1 MYVRVFSQVK
11 VKVKFSGVCVF
22 IIFYFT
28 VNRKNIVSLR
38 PFRPIMIVTCYVL
51 PVQGKDYSNPTVVR
65 NFRAFL
71 GVSMHYIRMN
81 AAFVH

>member
-1 MYVRVFSQVK
+1 M
-11 VKVKFSGVCVF
+11 KVKFSGVCVF

-38 PFRPIMIVTCYVL
+38 PFRPIMIATCYVL

-65 NFRAFL
+65 NFRVFL
-71 GVSMHYIRMN
+71 GVSMYYIRMN